1 MIGAVPAPRRG
12 ESRRAGR
19 MATNGENTD
28 WGRALEGSLRKK
40 LRSQGMRTDFM
51 PGHAPEV
58 ERPGGPEA
66 VAPRSAPPS
75 PAERAV
81 PPPPAAPGLLTSA
94 PAAAPG
100 EVAPAPALRLA
111 GAPDAGSPRGTT
123 SAEMVVDQLR
133 RSLSRADEER
143 ALAVLRGGGGSGG
156 GAALPA
162 LAVVVVLASAAVS
175 FALARRAGPD
185 AGLALAPGFG
195 PPEEALTTAVASPRA
210 MPGDRSAPAPG
221 DGPAPAGGEAGPVFH
236 AGAARARAKRTEWT
250 DLGGPL
256 VDLDRCPPP
265 TGAGP

>member
-1 MIGAVPAPRRG
+1 MTGAVPAPRRG

-19 MATNGENTD
+19 MATNAENTD

-66 VAPRSAPPS
+66 VAPRPAPPS
-75 PAERAV
+75 PAESGV
-81 PPPPAAPGLLTSA
+81 SPPPAAPGLLISA
-94 PAAAPG
+94 PAASG
-100 EVAPAPALRLA
+100 EVAPVSALQLA

-162 LAVVVVLASAAVS
+162 LAVVVVLVSAAVS
-175 FALARRAGPD
+175 FALAGRTGPD
-185 AGLALAPGFG
+185 ARLALAPGFG
-195 PPEEALTTAVASPRA
+195 PPEETSTTAVASPRA
-210 MPGDRSAPAPG
+210 TPDDRSTPAPG
-221 DGPAPAGGEAGPVFH
+221 DGPVGGEAGPVFH
-236 AGAARARAKRTEWT
+236 AGAARAKTEWT

-256 VDLDRCPPP
+256 VDLDRCPPR